1 MTGSLAWDIYLDQKG
16 CCDITDACDDRKVY
30 EELSE
35 TLETKSK
42 QIDTI
47 YTNGKSFTYNQDRIF
62 CIFVNYHSVF
72 KPYLPSIALR

>member
-35 TLETKSK
+35 TLETSLTKSI
-42 QIDTI
+42 QFTQTVGHLHIIRIESFAFLSTTI
-47 YTNGKSFTYNQDRIF
+47 Q
-62 CIFVNYHSVF
+62 
-72 KPYLPSIALR
+72 YLNHIYPSLL